1 MPATESD
8 RRLVDTSV
16 WIRADRR
23 GNDSIR
29 ERLKALLIAGF
40 AWICWPI
47 RTELLIGVKTASQ
60 WTRLDAQ
67 FEALE
72 HTPITNGT
80 WRRAASL
87 GNILARRGKGVPLP
101 DLIIAAAALE
111 QDLTLWTV
119 DEDFKRVSV
128 VSLLRL
134 DWFGLHPSR

>member
-1 MPATESD
+1 MPATDSD

-29 ERLKALLIAGF
+29 ERLKALLIAGS

-47 RTELLIGVKTASQ
+47 RAELLIGLKTASQ
-60 WTRLDAQ
+60 WMGLDTQ

-72 HTPITNGT
+72 HAPITDGT

-87 GNILARRGKGVPLP
+87 GNALARRGKGVPLP
-101 DLIIAAAALE
+101 DLIIAASALE

-119 DEDFKRVSV
+119 DEDFKRVST
-128 VSLLRL
+128 VSPLRL
-134 DWFGLHPSR
+134 DWFGLQPSP